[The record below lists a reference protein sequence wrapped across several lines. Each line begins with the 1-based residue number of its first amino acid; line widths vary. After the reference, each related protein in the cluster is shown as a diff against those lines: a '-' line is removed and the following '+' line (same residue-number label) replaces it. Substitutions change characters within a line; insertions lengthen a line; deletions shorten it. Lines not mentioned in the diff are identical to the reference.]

1 MHNLK
6 LSFRNL
12 KKNKLYSFLNIFGFA
27 IGFAVSIII
36 SLFVYQELTV
46 DHCFPNHARIYR
58 LLDAEKQKC
67 DLDYNINQ
75 VLSEQYPE
83 VETSCPLEYHTGR
96 ELPVIAGKNSCFVET
111 IASTTNDF
119 FKIFSIQVDKNGDAP
134 FTVKNSV
141 VITESLANT
150 LFPNEPPLEKTINIA
165 GVLDGTVTAV
175 IKKFP
180 ENSSLKSDMFL
191 FAENEDFRLAK
202 HCDHG
207 NCYTPTNHYILLR
220 QGVDIPAF
228 PEKLNNTHK
237 KFQNR
242 VEKVELQKLTDIY
255 FTKGIEGSENKTGNK
270 ALVGIFVFIGL
281 LIIILSCIN
290 YFNFSVSL
298 QHKRLKETGIKKIN
312 GAGCSNLALYYL
324 TEISLGIGAAVLLSL
339 LFARLFLPQ
348 ASSLFQKE
356 LDFANLFDPLILTI
370 FISIIIVVIVINVLA
385 TLYVLLKFDIR
396 SFLSGTT
403 SSRGKRISF
412 GILTVFQ
419 FAASIVLV
427 VVVLTIQKQVG
438 FVKHADLGFEKEHF
452 VRLNLPFKYAETT
465 AFKQEVEKL
474 SFIKKASL
482 SAGTPG
488 RINSYDGSGNG
499 ENSFYLK
506 SILVD
511 NDFSDVFGL
520 KLTEGRELMPSDVGK
535 SCLMNEAAVK
545 RYGWESIENKKF
557 NNRGGLQVVGVVK
570 DFHIASFHSNIEPVV
585 LVPYDEKYLNSL
597 SIRLT
602 PGNVIQQI
610 ESLKKVWDTFIP
622 DNPLDYTFYD
632 SYFNSLYKKEERLA
646 KAIGILSVIALI
658 ITGMGLLGQI
668 FQICVQRTKEI
679 GVRKVNGAKVSEILT
694 MLNKDFVKWVVIAF
708 VIATPVAYY
717 AMNKWL
723 ENFAYKTTLS
733 WWIFALAGV
742 LALGIALLTVSW
754 QSWRA
759 ATRNPVEALRYE

>member
-12 KKNKLYSFLNIFGFA
+12 KKYKLYSFLNIFGFA

-36 SLFVYQELTV
+36 SLFVYLELTV
-46 DHCFPNHARIYR
+46 GHDFPNHSRIYR

-75 VLSEQYPE
+75 ILSDQYPE
-83 VETSCPLEYHTGR
+83 VEMSCPLEYHTGR
-96 ELPVIAGKNSCFVET
+96 ELPVTAGKNSDFVGT
-111 IASTTNDF
+111 IASTNNDF
-119 FKIFSIQVDKNGDAP
+119 FKIFSIQVDKNGDTP

-150 LFPNEPPLEKTINIA
+150 LFPNETPVGKTITLA
-165 GVLDGTVTAV
+165 GFLDGTVTAV

-180 ENSSLKSDMFL
+180 ENSSFKSDIFL

-202 HCDHG
+202 VCDHG
-207 NCYTPTNHYILLR
+207 NCYYPTSHYILLR
-220 QGVDIPAF
+220 QGINIPEF
-228 PEKLNNTHK
+228 TEKLNRTYK
-237 KFQNR
+237 TYQDR
-242 VEKVELQKLTDIY
+242 VEKIELQKLTDIY
-255 FTKGIEGSENKTGNK
+255 FTKGIEGSENKTGSK
-270 ALVGIFVFIGL
+270 ALVGIFIFIGL
-281 LIIILSCIN
+281 LIIVLSCIN

-298 QHKRLKETGIKKIN
+298 QHKRLKETGIKKVN
-312 GAGCSNLALYYL
+312 GAGISNLASYYF
-324 TEISLGIGAAVLLSL
+324 TEISIGIGIAVLLSL
-339 LFARLFLPQ
+339 FIARLFLPQ
-348 ASSLFQKE
+348 ASGLFQKE
-356 LDFANLFDPLILTI
+356 LDFSNLFDPLILTI
-370 FISIIIVVIVINVLA
+370 FISIIIAVIAINVLA

-396 SFLSGTT
+396 GFLSGTT
-403 SSRGKRISF
+403 SSRGKKRSL
-412 GILTVFQ
+412 GIMTVFQ

-452 VRLNLPFKYAETT
+452 VRLNLPYQFAKTT

-474 SFIKKASL
+474 TFVKKASL

-488 RINSYDGSGNG
+488 RINNYDASDDG
-499 ENSFYLK
+499 ENSFFLK

-511 NDFSDVFGL
+511 NDFLDVFEL
-520 KLTEGRELMPSDVGK
+520 KVTGGRELMSSDVGK
-535 SCLMNEAAVK
+535 SCIMNEAAVK
-545 RYGWESIENKKF
+545 RYGWESIENKKL

-570 DFHIASFHSNIEPVV
+570 DFHVASFHSNIEPVV
-585 LVPYDEKYLNSL
+585 IIPADEKNLNDL

-602 PGNVIQQI
+602 SGNVAQQM
-610 ESLKKVWDTFIP
+610 EALKQVWETFIS
-622 DNPLDYTFYD
+622 DSPLDYTFYD
-632 SYFNSLYKKEERLA
+632 TYFDSLYKNEERLA
-646 KAIGILSVIALI
+646 KAIGILSIIALI

-679 GVRKVNGAKVSEILT
+679 GVRKVNGAKVSEVLI
-694 MLNKDFVKWVVIAF
+694 MLNKDFIKWVAIAF
-708 VIATPVAYY
+708 VIATPIAYY

-733 WWIFALAGV
+733 WWIFALAGL
-742 LALGIALLTVSW
+742 LALGIALLTVSF
-754 QSWRA
+754 QSWKA